1 MSNKKILTIGL
12 PVFNGEKFLRR
23 RLENILSQTF
33 EDFLLVI
40 SDNNSNDKTFD
51 ICMEFQRLDK
61 RITYVKQNFNQ
72 PIPNM
77 HTLLNNSNTKYFVW
91 AAIDDFWSTNFLEN
105 NIKILE
111 DKPGIIGS
119 IGAVYFFED
128 YDEFNINQFDTDSY
142 NLIHVKTTSGTYEN
156 KVSKFMNFNQTSAL
170 YSVFRTGILKS
181 SVVQKLNFLKKTL
194 DPIAAWD
201 TALIFRV
208 LKHGDLHVNNN
219 SSFFK
224 YTKGITGVS
233 NYDSVDYIL
242 NVRKKS
248 IVEAFILYLPF
259 TLVSLKTMGIRI
271 FLKNIK
277 WFLLLNFRTG
287 RRVFKNLFR
296 LEH

>member
-105 NIKILE
+105 NIK
-111 DKPGIIGS
+111 
-119 IGAVYFFED
+119 
-128 YDEFNINQFDTDSY
+128 T
-142 NLIHVKTTSGTYEN
+142 
-156 KVSKFMNFNQTSAL
+156 
-170 YSVFRTGILKS
+170 
-181 SVVQKLNFLKKTL
+181 
-194 DPIAAWD
+194 
-201 TALIFRV
+201 
-208 LKHGDLHVNNN
+208 
-219 SSFFK
+219 SFF
-224 YTKGITGVS
+224 
-233 NYDSVDYIL
+233 
-242 NVRKKS
+242 
-248 IVEAFILYLPF
+248 
-259 TLVSLKTMGIRI
+259 
-271 FLKNIK
+271 
-277 WFLLLNFRTG
+277 
-287 RRVFKNLFR
+287 
-296 LEH
+296 